1 VQLRF
6 VIRHSPFVIAEART
20 MNRRAN
26 LIAIGVF
33 LAALV
38 GVFILSPHNRQRLQS
53 AFLSIISPFLKKGSE
68 VDSRWKSYREGLKK
82 LDALEAE
89 NQRLKV
95 DNDQLRATNQALRG
109 VESENIRLKSALG
122 YRGGSPF
129 TLVSAR
135 VIGRSPSN
143 WWSTVVIDKG
153 SEDFVQEEMAVVTP
167 DGLVGKVVNLSAHSA
182 SVLLISDENCKVAGS
197 VEGSKEQGIVRVE
210 VRGQRTSNSMQPT
223 MTLNFLSRFAPL
235 RAGQK
240 VFTSGAGNIYPPGI
254 LIGQILEF
262 KSRELDGQAIIEP
275 SVDIA
280 ALSDVFVITG
290 VKGTTKAP

>member
-1 VQLRF
+1 
-6 VIRHSPFVIAEART
+6 
-20 MNRRAN
+20 MNNRRAN
-26 LIAIGVF
+26 LIAIGIF
-33 LAALV
+33 LLAV
-38 GVFILSPHNRQRLQS
+38 TCVFILSPRNRQRLQS
-53 AFLSIISPFLKKGSE
+53 AFLGIMSPFLKKGSE
-68 VDSRWKSYREGLKK
+68 LDSRWKSYRTGLKK
-82 LDALEAE
+82 LEDLEAE

-122 YRGGSPF
+122 YQSGAPF
-129 TLVSAR
+129 TLIPAR

-153 SEDFVQEEMAVVTP
+153 AGENIQEGLAVVTP
-167 DGLVGKVVNLSAHSA
+167 DGLVGKVMNLSEHSA
-182 SVLLISDENCKVAGS
+182 NVLLLSDENCKVSGS
-197 VEGSKEQGIVRVE
+197 VESTKEQGIVRVE
-210 VRGQRTSNSMQPT
+210 VRGQRTSNSIQPT

-240 VFTSGAGNIYPPGI
+240 VFTSGAGSVYPPGI
-254 LIGQILEF
+254 LIGRIVEF
-262 KSRELDGQAIIEP
+262 KSRELDGQAVIEP

-290 VKGTTKAP
+290 MKGTTKSP

>member
-1 VQLRF
+1 
-6 VIRHSPFVIAEART
+6 

-33 LAALV
+33 LAALI
-38 GVFILSPHNRQRLQS
+38 GIFILSPHNRQRMQS
-53 AFLSIISPFLKKGSE
+53 AFLGIMSPFLKKGSE
-68 VDSRWKSYREGLKK
+68 VDSRWKGYRVGLKK
-82 LDALEAE
+82 LDDLEAE

-95 DNDQLRATNQALRG
+95 DNDALRATNQALRG
-109 VESENIRLKSALG
+109 TESENIRLKSALG
-122 YRGGSPF
+122 YRDSSPF
-129 TLVSAR
+129 TLIPAR

-153 SEDFVQEEMAVVTP
+153 SLDLVLEDMAVVTP
-167 DGLVGKVVNLSAHSA
+167 DGLVGKVVNLSEHSA
-182 SVLLISDENCKVAGS
+182 IVLLISDENCKVAGS
-197 VEGSKEQGIVRVE
+197 VEGSKEEGIVRVE
-210 VRGQRTSNSMQPT
+210 VRGQRTSNSSQPT
-223 MTLNFLSRFAPL
+223 MTLNFLSRFKPL

-240 VFTSGAGNIYPPGI
+240 LLTSGAGRVYPPGI
-254 LIGQILEF
+254 LIGQIVEF

-290 VKGTTKAP
+290 MKGTTKAL

>member
-1 VQLRF
+1 
-6 VIRHSPFVIAEART
+6 

-33 LAALV
+33 LAALI
-38 GVFILSPHNRQRLQS
+38 GIFILSPHNRQRMQS
-53 AFLSIISPFLKKGSE
+53 AFLGIMSPFLKKGSE
-68 VDSRWKSYREGLKK
+68 VDSRWKGYRVGLKK
-82 LDALEAE
+82 LDDLEAE

-95 DNDQLRATNQALRG
+95 DNDALRATNQALRG
-109 VESENIRLKSALG
+109 TESENIRLKSALG
-122 YRGGSPF
+122 YRDSSPF
-129 TLVSAR
+129 TLIPAR

-153 SEDFVQEEMAVVTP
+153 SLDLVLEDMAVVTP
-167 DGLVGKVVNLSAHSA
+167 DGLVGKVVNLSEHSA

-197 VEGSKEQGIVRVE
+197 VEGSKEEGIVRVE
-210 VRGQRTSNSMQPT
+210 VRGQRTSNSSQPT
-223 MTLNFLSRFAPL
+223 MTLNFLSRFKPL

-240 VFTSGAGNIYPPGI
+240 LLTSGAGGVYPEGI
-254 LIGQILEF
+254 LIGQIVEF

-280 ALSDVFVITG
+280 ALSDVFVIG
-290 VKGTTKAP
+290 VEKGTTKAL

>member
-1 VQLRF
+1 
-6 VIRHSPFVIAEART
+6 

-33 LAALV
+33 LVALT
-38 GVFILSPHNRQRLQS
+38 GVFILSPRNRQRLQS
-53 AFLSIISPFLKKGSE
+53 AFLGIVSPFLRKGSE
-68 VDSRWKSYREGLKK
+68 YDSRWKNYKAGLKK
-82 LDALEAE
+82 LEELEAE

-95 DNDQLRATNQALRG
+95 DNDQFRATNQALRG

-122 YRGGSPF
+122 YQGGSPF
-129 TLVSAR
+129 TLIPAH

-153 SEDFVQEEMAVVTP
+153 SEDNITEGLAVVTP
-167 DGLVGKVVNLSAHSA
+167 DGLVGKVVNLSEHSA
-182 SVLLISDENCKVAGS
+182 TVLLVSDENCKVAGS
-197 VEGSKEQGIVRVE
+197 VEGTKEQGIVRVE
-210 VRGQRTSNSMQPT
+210 VRGQRTSNSIQPT

-240 VFTSGAGNIYPPGI
+240 VFTSGAGSVYPPGI
-254 LIGQILEF
+254 LIGQITEF
-262 KSRELDGQAIIEP
+262 KSRELDGQAVIEP

-280 ALSDVFVITG
+280 ALSDVFIITSM
-290 VKGTTKAP
+290 KGNAKSH

>member
-1 VQLRF
+1 
-6 VIRHSPFVIAEART
+6 

-33 LAALV
+33 LVALT
-38 GVFILSPHNRQRLQS
+38 GVFVLSPRNRQRMQS
-53 AFLSIISPFLKKGSE
+53 AFLGIVSPFLKKGSE
-68 VDSRWKSYREGLKK
+68 VDKGWKNYKAGLKK
-82 LDALEAE
+82 LDELETE

-109 VESENIRLKSALG
+109 VESENIRIKSALG
-122 YRGGSPF
+122 YQGGSPF
-129 TLVSAR
+129 TLVPAR

-153 SEDFVQEEMAVVTP
+153 SLDRVQEEMAVVTP
-167 DGLVGKVVNLSAHSA
+167 DGLVGKVVNLNGHSA
-182 SVLLISDENCKVAGS
+182 IVLLVSDENCKVAGT
-197 VEGSKEQGIVRVE
+197 VEGTKEQGIVRVE
-210 VRGQRTSNSMQPT
+210 VRGQRTSNNLQPT

-240 VFTSGAGNIYPPGI
+240 VLTSGAGSIYPPGI
-254 LIGQILEF
+254 LIGHIVEF
-262 KSRELDGQAIIEP
+262 KSRELDGQAVIEP

-280 ALSDVFVITG
+280 ALADVFIITG
-290 VKGTTKAP
+290 SKGTTKTL

>member
-1 VQLRF
+1 M
-6 VIRHSPFVIAEART
+6 ST
-20 MNRRAN
+20 RRRN

-33 LAALV
+33 LAAVACILL
-38 GVFILSPHNRQRLQS
+38 LSPRNRQRLQS
-53 AFLSIISPFLKKGSE
+53 AFLNIISPFLKKGSE
-68 VDSRWKSYREGLKK
+68 VDSRWKSYREGMKK
-82 LDALEAE
+82 LDELETE

-122 YRGGSPF
+122 YQGGAPF

-143 WWSTVVIDKG
+143 WWSTVIIDKG
-153 SEDFVQEEMAVVTP
+153 SNENIQEGLAVVTP
-167 DGLVGKVVNLSAHSA
+167 DGLVGKVMNLGEHNAT
-182 SVLLISDENCKVAGS
+182 VLLVSDENCKVAGS
-197 VEGSKEQGIVRVE
+197 VESSKEQGIVRVE
-210 VRGQRTSNSMQPT
+210 VRGQRTSNSIQPT

-240 VFTSGAGNIYPPGI
+240 VFTSGAGSVYPPGI
-254 LIGQILEF
+254 LIGKIVEF
-262 KSRELDGQAIIEP
+262 KSRELDGQAVIEP

-290 VKGTTKAP
+290 TRGTTKSP

>member
-1 VQLRF
+1 
-6 VIRHSPFVIAEART
+6 
-20 MNRRAN
+20 MNSRRAN
-26 LIAIGVF
+26 LIGICVF
-33 LAALV
+33 VAALA
-38 GVFILSPHNRQRLQS
+38 GVFILSPHNRQRIQS
-53 AFLSIISPFLKKGSE
+53 TFLGIVSPFLKKGSE
-68 VDSRWKSYREGLKK
+68 VDSRYKGYRAGLKK
-82 LDALEAE
+82 LDELEAE

-122 YRGGSPF
+122 YQGSSPF

-143 WWSTVVIDKG
+143 WWSTVIIDKG
-153 SEDFVQEEMAVVTP
+153 SQDLVQEEMPVVTP
-167 DGLVGKVVNLSAHSA
+167 DGLVGKVVNLSEHSA

-197 VEGSKEQGIVRVE
+197 VESSKEQGIVRVE
-210 VRGQRTSNSMQPT
+210 VRGQRTSNSIQPT
-223 MTLNFLSRFAPL
+223 MTLNLLSRFAPL

-240 VFTSGAGNIYPPGI
+240 VLTSGAGGIYPPGI
-254 LIGQILEF
+254 LIGQIVEF

-280 ALSDVFVITG
+280 ALSDVFIITG
-290 VKGTTKAP
+290 TKGAAKAL

>member
-1 VQLRF
+1 
-6 VIRHSPFVIAEART
+6 

-33 LAALV
+33 LAALI

-53 AFLSIISPFLKKGSE
+53 AFLGIISPFLKKGSE
-68 VDSRWKSYREGLKK
+68 MDSRWNSYRIGLKK
-82 LDALEAE
+82 LDDLEAE

-95 DNDQLRATNQALRG
+95 DNDKLRAANQALRG
-109 VESENIRLKSALG
+109 AEAEKIRLQSALG
-122 YRGGSPF
+122 YRDSAPF
-129 TLVSAR
+129 ALIPAR

-153 SEDFVQEEMAVVTP
+153 SLDLVLEDMAVVTP
-167 DGLVGKVVNLSAHSA
+167 DGLVGKVVNLSEHSA

-197 VEGSKEQGIVRVE
+197 VEGSKEEGIVRVE
-210 VRGQRTSNSMQPT
+210 VRGQRTSNSSQPT
-223 MTLNFLSRFAPL
+223 MTLNFLSRFKPL

-240 VFTSGAGNIYPPGI
+240 LLTSGAGGVYPPGI
-254 LIGQILEF
+254 LIGQIVEF

-275 SVDIA
+275 SVYIA

-290 VKGTTKAP
+290 MKGTTKAL